1 MGSGRPATIGCC
13 AGDGKASGSRS
24 SRPCRARP
32 KPLGKSSGRWSRST
46 GRRSGPISTRRER
59 ATPPRRPSRR
69 QRRKKGEVAPAD
81 EALGRSRG
89 GFTTKLHLAAEG
101 RGRPLTVRLTAG
113 QRHESTQLEPVLDG
127 IRVPRPRGRPRKRPD
142 QAALDKGYS
151 YPKCRKVLR
160 CRGIRHVIPERK
172 DQRAQRQAKGGQGG
186 RPPRFDREVYR
197 QRSWAER
204 CVNRLKQFRR
214 VATRYEKRAANY
226 LAFVHFAAII
236 IWLRA

>member
-1 MGSGRPATIGCC
+1 MAARSGRI
-13 AGDGKASGSRS
+13 R
-24 SRPCRARP
+24 
-32 KPLGKSSGRWSRST
+32 
-46 GRRSGPISTRRER
+46 TRRGR
-59 ATPPRRPSRR
+59 ATRPRRPSRR
-69 QRRKKGEVAPAD
+69 RRRKKGEVAPAD

-89 GFTTKLHLAAEG
+89 GFSTKLHLAADG
-101 RGRPLTVRLTAG
+101 RGRPLAVRLTAG

-142 QAALDKGYS
+142 QVALDKGYS
-151 YPKCRKVLR
+151 YPKCRRVLR
-160 CRGIRHVIPERK
+160 CRGLRHVIPERK
-172 DQRAQRQAKGGQGG
+172 DQREQRRAKGCQGG

-197 QRSWAER
+197 LRSWAER

-226 LAFVHFAAII
+226 LAFVHFASII

>member
-1 MGSGRPATIGCC
+1 
-13 AGDGKASGSRS
+13 
-24 SRPCRARP
+24 
-32 KPLGKSSGRWSRST
+32 
-46 GRRSGPISTRRER
+46 
-59 ATPPRRPSRR
+59 
-69 QRRKKGEVAPAD
+69 VAAD

-101 RGRPLTVRLTAG
+101 RGRPLAICLTAG

-127 IRVPRPRGRPRKRPD
+127 IRVPQRRGRPKKRPG
-142 QAALDKGYS
+142 QVALDKGYS
-151 YPKCRKVLR
+151 YPKCRILLR
-160 CRGIRHVIPERK
+160 RRGIRHVIPERK
-172 DQRAQRQAKGGQGG
+172 DQRQQRQAKGYLGG

-197 QRSWAER
+197 QRNWAER

-226 LAFVHFAAII
+226 LAFVHFACII

>member
-1 MGSGRPATIGCC
+1 MRRGHA
-13 AGDGKASGSRS
+13 
-24 SRPCRARP
+24 ARP
-32 KPLGKSSGRWSRST
+32 RKAR
-46 GRRSGPISTRRER
+46 
-59 ATPPRRPSRR
+59 RRPPP
-69 QRRKKGEVAPAD
+69 KKGEAVAAD

-101 RGRPLTVRLTAG
+101 RGRPLAICLTAG

-127 IRVPRPRGRPRKRPD
+127 IRVPQRRGRPKKRPG
-142 QAALDKGYS
+142 QVALDKGYS
-151 YPKCRKVLR
+151 YPKCRILLR
-160 CRGIRHVIPERK
+160 RRGIRHVIPERK
-172 DQRAQRQAKGGQGG
+172 DQRQQRQAKGYLGG

-197 QRSWAER
+197 QRNWAER

-226 LAFVHFAAII
+226 LAFVHFACII